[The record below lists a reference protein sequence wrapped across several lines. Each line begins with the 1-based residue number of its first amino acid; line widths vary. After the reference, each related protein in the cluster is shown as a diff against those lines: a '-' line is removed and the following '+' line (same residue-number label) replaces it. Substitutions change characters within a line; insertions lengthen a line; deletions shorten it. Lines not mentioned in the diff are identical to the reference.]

1 MVYFVFLKEVLS
13 INNDDES
20 VTTKITSSLRNEE
33 DGLAEI
39 NWHNFSEDTGL
50 YKDWHAS
57 PCPPSV
63 SSNLGEFHHKPQ

>member
-20 VTTKITSSLRNEE
+20 VTRKITSSLRNEE

-50 YKDWHAS
+50 YKD
-57 PCPPSV
+57 
-63 SSNLGEFHHKPQ
+63 